1 MGAPFL
7 RVWPRSLAARVSL
20 LLMLTLALA
29 HLLTLLW
36 LAGGRAMLARTAM
49 LDYLGPDLASAVK
62 VLEGLP
68 PSERAAWLPVLSR
81 PNYRYALAPAPMRT
95 VDPSPAAAR
104 LVAAVQASL
113 GGDRG
118 VQVRR
123 DDNAEARWLELR
135 LADGTPLSVALW
147 PLEAGITPLM
157 AGIVAL
163 QFAAFGAVGWI
174 AVRSATRPLTR
185 LARAADALRPGDAT
199 PPLPEDGPSEV
210 ARAAASFNAMQQR
223 IRTHE
228 AERTL
233 ILAAVSHD
241 LKTPLT
247 RMRLRAELLDDGDL
261 RDKLQADLAH
271 MQALVEEGLA
281 HARSAQAGTE
291 PACRVDLS
299 ALLDALVCDHTDMG
313 HDVRLDAPPL
323 EPVWTRP
330 LALRRLLG
338 NLVDNAVRF
347 GGSASVV
354 VSRHD
359 TGLRITVSD
368 DGPGIP
374 DSELARMRAPFTR
387 LESSRHRD
395 TGGTGL
401 GLAIVD
407 ELARALGGRVEL
419 ANRPGGGLEARLDLP
434 AQSLRPG

>member
-1 MGAPFL
+1 MRAASL
-7 RVWPRSLAARVSL
+7 RLWPRSLAARVSL
-20 LLMLTLALA
+20 LLMLTLAVA
-29 HLLTLLW
+29 HLLTLGW

-49 LDYLGPDLASAVK
+49 IDYLGPDLASAVK
-62 VLEGLP
+62 VLDGLP

-81 PNYRYALAPAPMRT
+81 PNYRYALAPAPASTDDRST
-95 VDPSPAAAR
+95 AAAR
-104 LVAAVQASL
+104 LVAAVQTSL
-113 GGDRG
+113 DGNRALR
-118 VQVRR
+118 VRR
-123 DDNAEARWLELR
+123 DEGAEVRWLELQ

-147 PLEAGITPLM
+147 PLEAGVTPLM

-163 QFAAFGAVGWI
+163 QFAVFGAVGWV

-185 LARAADALRPGDAT
+185 LASAADALRPGDAA
-199 PPLPEDGPSEV
+199 PVLPEDGPSEV

-223 IRTHE
+223 IRAHD
-228 AERTL
+228 AERAL

-247 RMRLRAELLDDGDL
+247 RMRLRAELLDDSDL

-281 HARSAQAGTE
+281 HARSAQAGAE
-291 PACRVDLS
+291 PTCRVDLP
-299 ALLDALVCDHTDMG
+299 ALLDALVCDHIDMG
-313 HDVRLDAPPL
+313 HAVSLHAQPI
-323 EPVWTRP
+323 EPVLTRP

-347 GGSASVV
+347 GGSAAVAL
-354 VSRHD
+354 SRRD
-359 TGLRITVSD
+359 DGVRITVSD
-368 DGPGIP
+368 HGPGIP
-374 DSELARMRAPFTR
+374 DHELARMRAPFTR

-434 AQSLRPG
+434 ARSNLPG